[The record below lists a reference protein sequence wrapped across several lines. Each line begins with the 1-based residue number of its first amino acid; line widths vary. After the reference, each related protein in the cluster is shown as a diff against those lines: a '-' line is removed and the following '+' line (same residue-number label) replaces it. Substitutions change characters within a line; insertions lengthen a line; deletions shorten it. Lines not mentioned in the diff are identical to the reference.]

1 MKVGV
6 LVNPAARRNRKNQ
19 GSLKQ
24 IATAQPDALFEQLD
38 RFADLPD
45 ILERFVTAEAPA
57 ILISGGD
64 GTVQAVQT
72 WLAENLAPDRLPR
85 LALLPDGTTN
95 MDAADVGVQNPRSR
109 SVIERLM
116 VPEYCLR
123 STHIKRRHTLRI
135 ANPADEAP
143 QHGMFFG
150 LGAIQRAVIMCQ
162 QDIHKLGF
170 SGEIANGLTL
180 LRALSRTLFLGEKDK
195 DPDRIYQPTP
205 VVVHADDSRFT
216 EDGQLFVLVTTLH
229 RLVLGAR
236 PFWSQTEE
244 ALKTTA
250 ASFPVNRLLRSVIP
264 VMYARNDRPP
274 SNAAFRSTSAH
285 RLALDTEAPFILDGE
300 PFDAPTDG
308 PLTISLGPA
317 FDFIC
322 G

>member
-6 LVNPAARRNRKNQ
+6 LVNPAARRNRKNR
-19 GSLKQ
+19 GSLKHV
-24 IATAQPDALFEQLD
+24 ATGQSDVLFEQLD
-38 RFADLPD
+38 RFADLPE
-45 ILERFVTAEAPA
+45 ILDRFITAEAPA
-57 ILISGGD
+57 ILVSGGD

-72 WLAENLAPDRLPR
+72 WLAENLSSGRLPR

-95 MDAADVGVQNPRSR
+95 MDAADVGVHNPRSR

-123 STHIKRRHTLRI
+123 STHIKQRHTLRV
-135 ANPADEAP
+135 ANPAGGRP
-143 QHGMFFG
+143 QHAMFFG
-150 LGAIQRAVIMCQ
+150 LGAIQRAVVMCQ

-180 LRALSRTLFLGEKDK
+180 LRALSRTLFLGTRDK
-195 DPDRIYQPTP
+195 DPDRIYQPTS
-205 VVVHADDSRFT
+205 VAVYADGARFT
-216 EDGQLFVLVTTLH
+216 EGEQLFVLVTTLH

-236 PFWSQTEE
+236 PFWNQSEE

-250 ASFPVNRLLRSVIP
+250 VSFPVRGLLRSVLP
-264 VMYARNDRPP
+264 VMYARSDRPP
-274 SNAAFRSTSAH
+274 SDTACRSTGAH
-285 RLALDTEAPFILDGE
+285 HLALETDAPFILDGE
-300 PFDAPTDG
+300 PFDSPKNE
-308 PLTISLGPA
+308 PLTITLGPA